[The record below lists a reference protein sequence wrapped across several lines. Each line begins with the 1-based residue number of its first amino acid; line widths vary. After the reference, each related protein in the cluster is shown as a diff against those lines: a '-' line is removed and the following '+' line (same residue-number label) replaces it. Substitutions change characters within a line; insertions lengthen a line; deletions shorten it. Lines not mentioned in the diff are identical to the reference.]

1 MSKIKIFF
9 QIKPLN
15 IEDNRKVLELEGK
28 GREIV
33 YGGRKG
39 NILRM
44 QECPGKKCCLGL
56 EERTLGNL
64 THLGFN
70 KFQLCV

>member
-9 QIKPLN
+9 QIKPLT

-44 QECPGKKCCLGL
+44 QECPGKKNVALVWKKQNTWESDTLGL
-56 EERTLGNL
+56 
-64 THLGFN
+64 
-70 KFQLCV
+70 

>member
-1 MSKIKIFF
+1 MSKIKILF
-9 QIKPLN
+9 QIKPLT

-28 GREIV
+28 GEIV

-44 QECPGKKCCLGL
+44 QECPGNKCYLGL
-56 EERTLGNL
+56 EETE
-64 THLGFN
+64 HLGI
-70 KFQLCV
+70 